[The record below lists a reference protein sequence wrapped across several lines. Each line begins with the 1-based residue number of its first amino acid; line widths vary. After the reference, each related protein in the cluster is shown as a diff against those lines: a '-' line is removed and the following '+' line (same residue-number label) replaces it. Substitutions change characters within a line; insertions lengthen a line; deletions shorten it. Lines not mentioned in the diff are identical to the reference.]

1 MKATPLASNV
11 RFCVAGIVLTSML
24 ASQGCT
30 GRGGET
36 GATVHQMGERVQ
48 TGALIYTVLEV
59 EWLSQLGSENP
70 KSPQVPEN
78 KFAVIRLTI
87 TNSGNRE
94 ISLPLLQIEDEKG
107 NQYMEL
113 AEVEGVDEWLAV
125 LREIS
130 PAETLQGKIVF
141 ELKPRNYRL
150 RLTNAAEPDLERF
163 AHVTIPLRLDATPP
177 MEKPVTQ

>member
-11 RFCVAGIVLTSML
+11 RFCVAGIVLASML
-24 ASQGCT
+24 GSQGCA
-30 GRGGET
+30 GRGDVAT
-36 GATVHQMGERVQ
+36 TVHQMGERVQ
-48 TGALIYTVLEV
+48 IGPLIYTVLEV

-70 KSPQVPEN
+70 KSPQAPEN

-107 NQYMEL
+107 NRYMEL
-113 AEVEGVDEWLAV
+113 AEVQELDEWMGV

-130 PAETLQGKIVF
+130 PAETMQGKIVF
-141 ELKPRNYRL
+141 ELKPQSYRL
-150 RLTNAAEPDLERF
+150 RLTNAAEPDVERF
-163 AHVTIPLRLDATPP
+163 AYVTIPLRLDVTPP
-177 MEKPVTQ
+177 IKKPVAQ